1 MPYVGKKPADIIAT
15 AVDTTTGTFSGDVAI
30 TGTTPTLTIGDGG
43 AEDTAI
49 VFDGNEQ
56 NFYIGLDDTND
67 NLSIGL
73 GSTVGSTQLIKMT
86 SGDVIVNEDSA
97 DINFRVEGNAD
108 ATLFKV
114 DAGEDNVKIKTDNNY
129 AALVIE
135 NDDAGSQE
143 RALYASVTATSG
155 TSASNVALFSATHS
169 NMTNPLVRI
178 HHEDPSADQLL
189 IQATTTGSNTVKFS
203 VDEDGDI
210 YSAGGINLGGTGT
223 ANKLDDYEE
232 GTWTPSLVG
241 LSNTPSFHNNVGR
254 YTKIGRVCTVQFFQQ
269 TNVNPTFSTGTDE
282 FKVGGLPFTVDGSG
296 YSGSQGSVLAQA
308 FNYHGSNNTQGVTGS
323 GSNGG
328 AYLSA
333 SVNSSEQMQF
343 HVTNSGGTRGIVN
356 NNGAAQGYIIEAT
369 VTYFTSD

>member
-1 MPYVGKKPADIIAT
+1 MALTKVIGAGL
-15 AVDTTTGTFSGDVAI
+15 GTLTEDLLV
-30 TGTTPTLTIGDGG
+30 TGTTPKITIGDAG

-49 VFDGNEQ
+49 VFDGNAQ
-56 NFYIGLDDTND
+56 DFYIGLDDTND

-73 GSTVGSTQLIKMT
+73 GSTIGSTQLLKFT
-86 SGDVIVNEDSA
+86 SGDIVINEDSA
-97 DINFRVEGNAD
+97 DINFRVEGNGD
-108 ATLFKV
+108 ATLFKC

-155 TSASNVALFSATHS
+155 TSANNVALFSATHS

-210 YSAGGINLGGTGT
+210 YSAGGINVGGTGS

-232 GTWTPSLVG
+232 GTFTPSLSTGSTTYAGDTDVG
-241 LSNTPSFHNNVGR
+241 V
-254 YTKIGRVCTVQFFQQ
+254 YTKIGDICHVIIRYAK
-269 TNVNPTFSTGTDE
+269 TGTINS
-282 FKVGGLPFTVDGSG
+282 GINARMSLPFTAV
-296 YSGSQGSVLAQA
+296 SGSFQA
-308 FNYHGSNNTQGVTGS
+308 SCFRGNVENVDTAMAGVGGVAGANSTILYLQELTVQATTPTLS
-323 GSNGG
+323 GDDLGENF
-328 AYLSA
+328 
-333 SVNSSEQMQF
+333 QIQI
-343 HVTNSGGTRGIVN
+343 SGFYKT
-356 NNGAAQGYIIEAT
+356 T
-369 VTYFTSD
+369 